1 MSLFGS
7 IQIAGNSLQ
16 ATQLGLQVTGQN
28 IANANTPGYLRE
40 QLSQIPAAGQQW
52 GNFTIGLGV
61 QVQGV
66 VQQVDELLEG
76 RLRNANSDAQNSSTQ
91 ADTYQKLEGVT
102 GDLTDT
108 GLGAS
113 LNNFFSS
120 ISDVLNQPSSV
131 PVRNQAVLQGES
143 LVSDISSL
151 ANRTASLR
159 ADINKQVD
167 SAADQIN
174 TLLNKVATLNTQ
186 IAAAQSGNPLSSN
199 AVGLTDQ
206 RNQALQDLS
215 QLTDITVEK
224 QPDQTVNVLAGG
236 QLLVNNGTFKR
247 VTTVSSS
254 DRGQSIDTIEVV
266 DSQSPLKTTSGQVA
280 GLYASRDQILGG
292 YLDQLNTLTGTV
304 INEFNKAY
312 SSGQGLNGYTQ
323 ATSQNAVNNPN
334 VALDASGLPFT
345 PVNGSFQL
353 LVKNTTTGQT
363 STTNIQVQLHGLDSD
378 TSLNDLAQQ
387 INAVAGVTA
396 TVKDGKLSI
405 QSTDSG
411 QQFAFANDTSGA
423 LSALGINTFFTG
435 KDAFSIGINQAV
447 IDDPSKFAASQGGIG
462 ADSSNAATLANFI
475 NQPLESQNNATLA
488 TLYDRVASSV
498 AQGSALATS
507 IATTNTTFQQTLS
520 SQHLSVSGVN
530 IDEEAVNLIQYQA
543 TYQAT
548 AKYISTLNNLLNV
561 LVQI

>member
-1 MSLFGS
+1 
-7 IQIAGNSLQ
+7 
-16 ATQLGLQVTGQN
+16 
-28 IANANTPGYLRE
+28 
-40 QLSQIPAAGQQW
+40 
-52 GNFTIGLGV
+52 
-61 QVQGV
+61 
-66 VQQVDELLEG
+66 
-76 RLRNANSDAQNSSTQ
+76 
-91 ADTYQKLEGVT
+91 
-102 GDLTDT
+102 
-108 GLGAS
+108 
-113 LNNFFSS
+113 
-120 ISDVLNQPSSV
+120 
-131 PVRNQAVLQGES
+131 
-143 LVSDISSL
+143 
-151 ANRTASLR
+151 
-159 ADINKQVD
+159 
-167 SAADQIN
+167 
-174 TLLNKVATLNTQ
+174 
-186 IAAAQSGNPLSSN
+186 
-199 AVGLTDQ
+199 
-206 RNQALQDLS
+206 
-215 QLTDITVEK
+215 
-224 QPDQTVNVLAGG
+224 
-236 QLLVNNGTFKR
+236 
-247 VTTVSSS
+247 
-254 DRGQSIDTIEVV
+254 
-266 DSQSPLKTTSGQVA
+266 
-280 GLYASRDQILGG
+280 
-292 YLDQLNTLTGTV
+292 
-304 INEFNKAY
+304 
-312 SSGQGLNGYTQ
+312 
-323 ATSQNAVNNPN
+323 
-334 VALDASGLPFT
+334 
-345 PVNGSFQL
+345 
-353 LVKNTTTGQT
+353 
-363 STTNIQVQLHGLDSD
+363 HGLDSD